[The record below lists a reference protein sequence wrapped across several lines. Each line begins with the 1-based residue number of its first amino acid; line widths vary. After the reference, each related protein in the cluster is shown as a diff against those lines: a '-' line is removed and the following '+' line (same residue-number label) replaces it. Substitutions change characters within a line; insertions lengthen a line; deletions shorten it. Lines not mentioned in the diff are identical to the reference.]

1 MTEIF
6 KVVYRR
12 SDMKW
17 VWRTRHPKTRKWI
30 TRWEVEDC
38 QFVQDLL
45 NNPANYRKPKFV
57 LSNIQAFDTLDII
70 QK

>member
-6 KVVYRR
+6 KVVYRK

-17 VWRTRHPKTRKWI
+17 IFRTYCKDLKKWV

-38 QFVQDLL
+38 AYVMILL
-45 NNPANYRKPKFV
+45 GNPGYRKPKYV
-57 LSNIQAFDTLDII
+57 LTNIQAFDTLDII
-70 QK
+70 KR

>member
-1 MTEIF
+1 MVEVF

-17 VWRTRHPKTRKWI
+17 VWRTYDKEKKKWI

-38 QFVQDLL
+38 GYILDML
-45 NNPANYRKPKFV
+45 NNPNYRRPKFV
-57 LSNIQAFDTLDII
+57 LANIQAFDTLDII
-70 QK
+70 RK